1 MKAPTWWS
9 HVRPVPA
16 KFDTSNYEV
25 REGGEGFSIFCSYS
39 FSQMK
44 ITAILK
50 SICQEAVLKIDLKS
64 ETVSFPCGQIKTLDS
79 PKLLLKT
86 VPEKEVHQ
94 TNFGDPRM
102 DGVVM
107 DSWIPHALRI
117 VFFGGTRPIA
127 NKLKHRFISFMKIQL
142 FVSLQISISAVANTK
157 KLLFLHWPVAKLIKT
172 KKNISHL
179 FCKVFH
185 KS

>member
-1 MKAPTWWS
+1 
-9 HVRPVPA
+9 
-16 KFDTSNYEV
+16 
-25 REGGEGFSIFCSYS
+25 
-39 FSQMK
+39 MK

-107 DSWIPHALRI
+107 DS
-117 VFFGGTRPIA
+117 
-127 NKLKHRFISFMKIQL
+127 
-142 FVSLQISISAVANTK
+142 
-157 KLLFLHWPVAKLIKT
+157 
-172 KKNISHL
+172 
-179 FCKVFH
+179 
-185 KS
+185 